1 MNRQSKLVS
10 VFSSVTQIFYS
21 SQTRKCNRVC
31 GFFLSQSLLMNPHCG
46 FEQIRTNRQFECIEI
61 LNVEPGEKAPLAYY
75 IQTWQRIQDK

>member
-1 MNRQSKLVS
+1 MQSCVWF
-10 VFSSVTQIFYS
+10 FSWSKSAHAPQ
-21 SQTRKCNRVC
+21 
-31 GFFLSQSLLMNPHCG
+31 CG